1 LEEKEMLNSVTI
13 MGRLTHELEM
23 KTTGNGGHAVVSFSI
38 ATKRNYKLNDE
49 YPTDFFN
56 VVAWRNTAEF
66 ICKHFGKGQQI
77 IIEGALETRKFTDK
91 NNVVRDVVEIIA
103 SKAHFCEKKPDN
115 GTNGNGGYPAPPQN
129 GNGNYTPQQN
139 SYNAGVSYTPVPGMV
154 SQNDGEFNSA
164 PPDDFY
170 PEFNN

>member
-1 LEEKEMLNSVTI
+1 MLNSI
-13 MGRLTHELEM
+13 NIQGRITHELEL
-23 KTTGNGGHAVVSFSI
+23 KTTTNGGHAVVSFSI
-38 ATKRNYKLNDE
+38 ATKRDYKVNGE

-56 VVAWRNTAEF
+56 VVAWRSTAEF

-103 SKAHFCEKKPDN
+103 SKVHFCEKKAD
-115 GTNGNGGYPAPPQN
+115 N
-129 GNGNYTPQQN
+129 GNGNYAPPQDG
-139 SYNAGVSYTPVPGMV
+139 YNAGSAYTAVPGAV
-154 SQNDGEFNSA
+154 PQHDGEFNGA

-170 PEFNN
+170 PDFN